1 MKILV
6 VCGMGIGTSIIL
18 KMNTDNALQEL
29 GAFADTEA
37 SDISAARGAAAM
49 ADLVLTSEELVDQ
62 LSDVGTPVEVIHNFT
77 DVEEIKSVLA
87 KHVQEQ

>member
-18 KMNTDNALQEL
+18 KMNTDNALQQL
-29 GAFADTEA
+29 GTYAETEA

-49 ADLVLTSEELVDQ
+49 ADLVLTSEELVEQ
-62 LSDVGTPVEVIHNFT
+62 LSGVDTPIEVIHNFT
-77 DVEEIKSVLA
+77 DVDEIKSVLERY
-87 KHVQEQ
+87 V

>member
-18 KMNTDNALQEL
+18 KMNTDRALQEL
-29 GAFADTEA
+29 SVDADTEA

-49 ADLVLTSEELVDQ
+49 SDLVLTSEDLVGQ
-62 LSDVGTPVEVIHNFT
+62 LDSVDTPIEVIHNFT
-77 DVEEIKSVLA
+77 DVAEIKSVISR
-87 KHVQEQ
+87 HI

>member
-1 MKILV
+1 
-6 VCGMGIGTSIIL
+6 
-18 KMNTDNALQEL
+18 
-29 GAFADTEA
+29 
-37 SDISAARGAAAM
+37 M

-77 DVEEIKSVLA
+77 DVEEIKSVLV

>member
-18 KMNTDNALQEL
+18 KMNTDNALQDL
-29 GAFADTEA
+29 GVYAETEA

-49 ADLVLTSEELVDQ
+49 ADLVLTSEELVEQ

-77 DVEEIKSVLA
+77 DIDEIKSALS
-87 KHVQEQ
+87 KHV